1 MLVVPALLQDEVVVR
16 KAVLS
21 SALARTSA
29 LLSLLPGTQ
38 AAAEVR
44 LVPLS
49 LSVTTMLTRRA
60 TKPR

>member
-16 KAVLS
+16 EAVLS

-44 LVPLS
+44 PLS